1 MKASLLTRE
10 IAEQYLDEMI
20 EAERHFD
27 YKAWCRRWE
36 DTIYKEFPKGLF
48 TSETRETFDDLGQ
61 YLRREYIGCETNY
74 DSGEVSWKRFVW
86 KSTCEKGQCVITVGI
101 HEVDGTVYL
110 NEEMYRYGE
119 SNMCMFLLRSKP
131 GVSQKTE
138 HTHSLNRAVA
148 EQVLD
153 EMLEAKKTSNYD
165 AWNQRWEV
173 DLTAN
178 YTKEKFLNNI
188 KGTLDELG
196 HYISREYIGCISYEG
211 ESGKTYSHAWKS
223 QYEKNV
229 AITTVGIYEKESIV
243 YLDEIWTS
251 YGDDHLYFL
260 LFNYDG

>member
-1 MKASLLTRE
+1 MKAPLLTRE

-27 YKAWCRRWE
+27 YKVWCRRWE
-36 DTIYKEFPKGLF
+36 DTIYKEFPEGLF
-48 TSETRETFDDLGQ
+48 TSETQETFDDLGQ
-61 YLRREYIGCETNY
+61 YLSREYIGCETDY
-74 DSGEVSWKRFVW
+74 DSGEVSRKRFVW
-86 KSTCEKGQCVITVGI
+86 RSTCEKGQCIITVGI

-119 SNMCMFLLRSKP
+119 SNMCMFLLKSKP
-131 GVSQKTE
+131 GVSQETDN
-138 HTHSLNRAVA
+138 THSLSRAVA

-153 EMLEAKKTSNYD
+153 EMLEAKKTS
-165 AWNQRWEV
+165 
-173 DLTAN
+173 
-178 YTKEKFLNNI
+178 

-196 HYISREYIGCISYEG
+196 HYISRDYIGCISYEG
-211 ESGKTYSHAWKS
+211 QSGKTYSHAWKS
-223 QYEKNV
+223 QYEKDV
-229 AITTVGIYEKESIV
+229 AITTVGIYEKESTV